1 MAKRQIQGTQV
12 DCRYQGKA
20 MTHGQIEY
28 VVWCILTAAMDMIED
43 GAPAG
48 SITLKERAEWLAS
61 RPVTDLSSYERGALE
76 GAGMALSIFYAQ
88 YVGDGMGAGDA
99 LAVAGDFGDACEK
112 FMFECWKDGGEAV
125 RKLVELKHGGSYQIE
140 EVYPAY
146 PDVDKCAKAFA
157 DAMTNDYEH
166 PDDHPER

>member
-1 MAKRQIQGTQV
+1 MAKRKIQGTHI

-20 MTHGQIEY
+20 MTQGQIEY
-28 VVWCILTAAMDMIED
+28 VVWCMLTAALDMIED

-48 SITLKERAEWLAS
+48 SITLKERTRWLAS

-99 LAVAGDFGDACEK
+99 LAAAGDFGDACEK

-125 RKLVELKHGGSYQIE
+125 RKAIASKGTGGYQIKD
-140 EVYPAY
+140 VLPAY

-157 DAMTNDYEH
+157 DAMTHDYEH